1 MTIRHLKVFVS
12 VCENGSITK
21 TAEQMCT
28 AQPAI
33 SQTIADMEKYY
44 GIILFN
50 RINQR
55 LKLTEDGKIL
65 YLKAK
70 EVINGFEDFESSASS
85 VADSPK
91 LNIGVS
97 LTFGKNF
104 LPKLMKMVKE
114 NYPQVRLFTYINN
127 SKEIQEEILEG
138 RLDFA
143 VIEGKPT
150 YPNIKAEDF
159 KSDKLMVVCG
169 YNYDYPEFVTINE
182 LSKTTLLLR
191 EKGSTSRDY
200 LENILRLHDLSCFP
214 SMESISNQA
223 IISAV
228 TQNLG
233 VAVLPEELVK
243 SYISRKKLKEIKL
256 KDFDLIRNSYVI
268 SHKNKTFGKVVKSI
282 YDTVLKGFDF

>member
-1 MTIRHLKVFVS
+1 MTIRHLKVFVN
-12 VCENGSITK
+12 VCDNGSITK

-33 SQTIADMEKYY
+33 SQTIADIEKYY

-55 LKLTEDGKIL
+55 LKLTDDGKVL

-70 EVINGFEDFESSASS
+70 EVLVGFEDFENTASS
-85 VADSPK
+85 IADSPTLK
-91 LNIGVS
+91 IGVS
-97 LTFGKNF
+97 LTFGKNVM
-104 LPKLMKMVKE
+104 PAIMKYVKT
-114 NYPQVRLFTYINN
+114 NYPEVKLFTFINN
-127 SKEIQEEILEG
+127 SKEIQESILEG
-138 RLDFA
+138 KLDFA
-143 VIEGKPT
+143 IIEGKPT

-169 YNYDYPEFVTINE
+169 YDYDYPEFVTVKE
-182 LSKTTLLLR
+182 LSKATLLLR

-200 LENILRLHDLSCFP
+200 LENIFRVNDLSCFP

-228 TQNLG
+228 MENLG
-233 VAVLPEELVK
+233 VAVLPAELVK
-243 SYISRKKLKEIKL
+243 GHISRKKLKEIKL

-268 SHKNKTFGKVVKSI
+268 SHKSKSFGKIVKSI
-282 YDTVLKGFDF
+282 YDRVLKGFEI